1 MDFKLLL
8 IVVDSERV
16 EQVLEAVLT
25 AGATG
30 ATILSNARG
39 LGLSQKKTFLGLSLF
54 ERRDIVLVLVD
65 AGRADKVLQVAED
78 SGRLDETLGTGIALQ
93 LPVDK
98 AVGLTEHIRRL
109 TELSDN

>member
-8 IVVDSERV
+8 IVVDSDKV
-16 EQVLEAVLT
+16 DQVLDAVLS

-54 ERRDIVLVLVD
+54 ERRDIVLALVD
-65 AGRADKVLQVAED
+65 GNRADKVLQVAETA
-78 SGRLDETLGTGIALQ
+78 GGLDESLGTGIALQ

-98 AVGLTEHIRRL
+98 AVGLSEHIRRL
-109 TELSDN
+109 SQLCPE